1 MTLRQLCGRA
11 GLLTP
16 NGIDQVQDIDV
27 TGVVLDSRNVET
39 GNLFVA
45 LQGEQLDGA
54 VFADDAVARGAVAV
68 VAQSPRPEGM
78 NVPWL
83 QVNDA
88 RAALAMLAATFF
100 GNPSQDLLVVGTTG
114 TNGKTTTTYLIES
127 ILEEGGVPC
136 GRISSVSHRVG
147 DKERSAER
155 TTPEAPDLQS
165 WMRRMVDT
173 GCRACVMEVSSH
185 ALDRHRV
192 DAIRFA
198 AGVFTN
204 LTRDHLDYHGD
215 MSRYFAAKR
224 KLFDMLSDAS
234 PAVINVD
241 DQYGTELAGAV
252 ARPLMTYA
260 IDSPADVRPDRLELS
275 IAGMELDVRT
285 PRGLLH
291 VRSPLLGRNNAY
303 NVLAAAATAAALSLP
318 FRAIERGLG
327 AVEYVPGRMEIVSR
341 ASDDVSVLVDF
352 AHTDDALRG
361 LLETAR
367 PLARGRLVTVFG
379 CGGDRDT
386 TKRPL
391 MGTVA
396 ARLSDLVIVTSD
408 NPRSEDP
415 ALIAKDIELGL
426 GAGEAEWFTVLDR
439 AEAITQVIR
448 DARPGDLVVI
458 AGKGHERHQIVG
470 TQLLPFEDP
479 AVARAALD
487 RRRSRSRVG

>member
-1 MTLRQLCGRA
+1 MTLGQLCGRG
-11 GLLTP
+11 GLLP
-16 NGIDQVQDIDV
+16 LNGLDEVQDIDV
-27 TGVVLDSRNVET
+27 TGVAFDSRHVQK

-45 LQGEQLDGA
+45 IQGEQLDGA
-54 VFADDAVARGAVAV
+54 VFAADALARGAVAV

-78 NVPWL
+78 DTPWL
-83 QVNDA
+83 RVDDA
-88 RAALAMLAATFF
+88 RSVLPMLAAAFF
-100 GNPSQDLLVVGTTG
+100 SNPSHDLLVIGTTG

-147 DKERSAER
+147 DEERSAER
-155 TTPEAPDLQS
+155 TTPEAPDLQA
-165 WMRRMVDT
+165 WMRRMVET

-185 ALDRHRV
+185 ALDLRRV
-192 DAIRFA
+192 DGIRFA

-234 PAVINVD
+234 PAVLNVD
-241 DQYGTELAGAV
+241 DQYGKELAKAV
-252 ARPLMTYA
+252 ARPLTYA
-260 IDSPADVRPDRLELS
+260 IDAPADIRPDRLELS
-275 IAGMELDVRT
+275 LAGMELDIRT
-285 PRGLLH
+285 PRGALH

-303 NVLAAAATAAALSLP
+303 NVLAAAATATALSLP
-318 FRAIERGLG
+318 FRAIERGLS
-327 AVEYVPGRMEIVSR
+327 AVEHVPGRMEIVSR
-341 ASDDVSVLVDF
+341 ASDDVRVLVDF
-352 AHTDDALRG
+352 AHTDDALKG

-396 ARLSDLVIVTSD
+396 ARLSDLVVVTSD

-426 GAGEAEWFTVLDR
+426 AAGEAEWFTVLDR
-439 AEAITQVIR
+439 TEAITQAIS

-458 AGKGHERHQIVG
+458 AGKGHERHQVVG
-470 TQLLPFEDP
+470 TRRLPFEDA

-487 RRRSRSRVG
+487 RRPTRSRVG

>member
-1 MTLRQLCGRA
+1 MTLGQLCEHS
-11 GLLTP
+11 GLGP
-16 NGIDQVQDIDV
+16 SERNEHVQDVEV
-27 TGVVLDSRNVET
+27 TGVVLDSRIATT
-39 GNLFVA
+39 GDLFVA
-45 LQGEQLDGA
+45 LRGEHVDGA
-54 VFADDAVARGAVAV
+54 AFARDARARGAVAIV
-68 VAQSPRPEGM
+68 SESARPGGM
-78 NVPWL
+78 DTPWI
-83 QVNDA
+83 QVDDA
-88 RAALAMLAATFF
+88 RAAVATLAANFYR
-100 GNPSQDLLVVGTTG
+100 NPSHELLVVGTTG
-114 TNGKTTTTYLIES
+114 TNGKTTTTYLVES
-127 ILEEGGVPC
+127 ILEEGGIPC

-147 DKERSAER
+147 EEERLAER
-155 TTPEAPDLQS
+155 TTPEAPDLQAL
-165 WMRRMVDT
+165 MRRMVDS
-173 GCRACVMEVSSH
+173 GCQACVMEVSSH
-185 ALDRHRV
+185 ALDLRRA

-198 AGVFTN
+198 AAVFTN

-224 KLFDMLSDAS
+224 RLFEMLSDAS

-241 DQYGTELAGAV
+241 DQYGRELAPTVRRSLTYSIDAPSDI
-252 ARPLMTYA
+252 RPE
-260 IDSPADVRPDRLELS
+260 RLDLS
-275 IAGMELDVRT
+275 LGGMELDIRT

-327 AVEYVPGRMEIVSR
+327 AVEHVPGRMEIVS
-341 ASDDVSVLVDF
+341 SDVDDVSVLVDF

-396 ARLSDLVIVTSD
+396 ARLSDFVVVTSD

-415 ALIAKDIELGL
+415 VSIAKDIELGL
-426 GAGEAEWFTVLDR
+426 GSGEAQWVTVLDR
-439 AEAITQVIR
+439 EEAIARAIS
-448 DARPGDLVVI
+448 DASPGDLVVV
-458 AGKGHERHQIVG
+458 AGKGHERHQVIG
-470 TQLLPFEDP
+470 TQLLPFEDA
-479 AVARAALD
+479 AVARTALD

>member
-1 MTLRQLCGRA
+1 MTLGQLCGRG
-11 GLLTP
+11 GLLP
-16 NGIDQVQDIDV
+16 LNGLDEVQDIDV
-27 TGVVLDSRNVET
+27 TGVAFDSRHVQK

-45 LQGEQLDGA
+45 IQGEQLDGA
-54 VFADDAVARGAVAV
+54 VFAADALARGAVAV

-78 NVPWL
+78 DTPWL
-83 QVNDA
+83 RVDDA
-88 RAALAMLAATFF
+88 RSVLPMLAAAFF
-100 GNPSQDLLVVGTTG
+100 SNPSHDLLVIGTTG

-147 DKERSAER
+147 DEERSAER
-155 TTPEAPDLQS
+155 TTPEAPDLQA
-165 WMRRMVDT
+165 WMRRMVET

-185 ALDRHRV
+185 ALDLRRV
-192 DAIRFA
+192 DGIRFA

-234 PAVINVD
+234 PAVLNVD
-241 DQYGTELAGAV
+241 DQYGKELAKAV
-252 ARPLMTYA
+252 ARPLTYA
-260 IDSPADVRPDRLELS
+260 IDAPADIRPDRLELS
-275 IAGMELDVRT
+275 LAGMELDIRT
-285 PRGLLH
+285 PRGALH

-303 NVLAAAATAAALSLP
+303 NVLAAAATATALSLP
-318 FRAIERGLG
+318 FRAIERGLS
-327 AVEYVPGRMEIVSR
+327 AVEHVPGRMEIVSR
-341 ASDDVSVLVDF
+341 ASDDVRVLVDF
-352 AHTDDALRG
+352 AHTDDALKG

-367 PLARGRLVTVFG
+367 LLARGRLVTVFG

-396 ARLSDLVIVTSD
+396 ARLSDLVVVTSD

-426 GAGEAEWFTVLDR
+426 AAGEAEWFTVLDR
-439 AEAITQVIR
+439 TEAITQAIS

-458 AGKGHERHQIVG
+458 AGKGHERHQVVG
-470 TQLLPFEDP
+470 TRRLPFEDA

-487 RRRSRSRVG
+487 RRPTRSRVG